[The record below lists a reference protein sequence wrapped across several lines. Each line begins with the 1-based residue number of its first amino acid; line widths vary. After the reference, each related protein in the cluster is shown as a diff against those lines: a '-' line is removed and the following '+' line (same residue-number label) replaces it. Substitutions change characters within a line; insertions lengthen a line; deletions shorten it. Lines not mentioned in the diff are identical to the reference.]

1 MNNTTQLYHQ
11 FQIAGMRFYPV
22 HKTLDIK
29 AGDELTLILEP
40 DNKFAKHPAG
50 AIAVAKNGEK
60 IGHVPE
66 VDLEKMHPVVSS
78 CQNLVMYADLAQKYP
93 AVIVGVIV

>member
-1 MNNTTQLYHQ
+1 MSETIQPFHQ
-11 FQIAGMRFYPV
+11 FAIAGMRFYPV

-29 AGDELTLILEP
+29 AGDELELIAEP

-50 AIAVAKNGEK
+50 AIAVAKSGNK

-66 VDLEKMHPVVSS
+66 VDLEKMHPVAGQAR
-78 CQNLVMYADLAQKYP
+78 CMVMYADLTQKYP
-93 AVIVGVIV
+93 AVLVGVTL